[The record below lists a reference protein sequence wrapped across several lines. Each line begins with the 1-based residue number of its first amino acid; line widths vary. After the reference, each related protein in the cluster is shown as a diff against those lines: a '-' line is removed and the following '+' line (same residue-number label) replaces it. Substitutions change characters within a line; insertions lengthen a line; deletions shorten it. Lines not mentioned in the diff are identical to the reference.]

1 MFPILHIGPL
11 ALQVPGLFLLA
22 GVWVALNLVER
33 EAPRFK
39 VSAADIS
46 NLILIGLIAGIL
58 GARLWY
64 AVRFL
69 GVYADNPLS
78 LFSVN
83 PSTLAAEEGILT
95 GLIAAIVYGG
105 RKGLLLWP
113 TLDVLAPGLGV
124 FSIALGLSHLAS
136 GDAFGAP
143 STLPWAIDLWG
154 EGRHPTQIYE
164 ILVGVMVLALL
175 WRIKAWG
182 VFPGFLF
189 LSWLGMTAISR
200 LLVEA
205 FRGDSVIIFGALRSA
220 QVVSFGVLLLVMVGM
235 HLLGRR
241 QIIEKL

>member
-1 MFPILHIGPL
+1 MFPILNLGPL
-11 ALQVPGLFLLA
+11 AIQVPGLFLLA

-33 EAPRFK
+33 EAPRHK

-46 NLILIGLIAGIL
+46 NLILIGLVAGIV

-69 GVYADNPLS
+69 SVYLDNPLS
-78 LFSVN
+78 LFSLN
-83 PSTLAAEEGILT
+83 PSTLATEEGLLT
-95 GLIAAIVYGG
+95 GLLAAFIYGQ
-105 RKGLLLWP
+105 RKGLRLWP

-124 FSIALGLSHLAS
+124 FSIALGFSHLAS

-154 EGRHPTQIYE
+154 EQRHPSQVYE
-164 ILVGVMVLALL
+164 ILVAVLILALL
-175 WRIKAWG
+175 WRIKGWKI
-182 VFPGFLF
+182 FPGFVF
-189 LSWLGMTAISR
+189 LSWFGMSVLGRMFI
-200 LLVEA
+200 EA

-220 QVVSFGVLLLVMVGM
+220 QVVSLGVLVLVMVGM

-241 QIIEKL
+241 QMKSN

>member
-11 ALQVPGLFLLA
+11 AIQVPGLFLLA

-46 NLILIGLIAGIL
+46 NLVLVGLVAGIL

-78 LFSVN
+78 LFSLN

-95 GLIAAIVYGG
+95 GFIVAIVYGQ
-105 RKGLLLWP
+105 RKGLHLWP

-124 FSIALGLSHLAS
+124 FGIALGLSHLAS
-136 GDAFGAP
+136 GDAFGAA

-164 ILVGVMVLALL
+164 ILAGILVLVIL
-175 WRIKAWG
+175 WRIKAWK
-182 VFPGFLF
+182 VFPGFIF
-189 LSWLGMTAISR
+189 LSWLGMTALSR
-200 LLVEA
+200 LLLEA
-205 FRGDSVIIFGALRSA
+205 FRGDSVIIFGVLRSA
-220 QVVSFGVLLLVMVGM
+220 QVVSLGVLVLVMVGM
-235 HLLGRR
+235 HVLGRVEIDR
-241 QIIEKL
+241 A